1 MHFVVLGVHSAEVCP
16 NSNAKSKAL
25 LLELGPQIPKIAEKN
40 GVKIT
45 AGPFINREHLTVVVT
60 EAERAEDLDAFILES
75 RLAQW
80 NTVRVIPSHPMEVGM
95 KEIVEGT
102 SLF

>member
-1 MHFVVLGVHSAEVCP
+1 MHFVVLGTHTAEVCP
-16 NSNAKSKAL
+16 TSNAKSKAMI
-25 LLELGPQIPKIAEKN
+25 LEMGPQIPTVAEKH
-40 GVKIT
+40 GVKIV
-45 AGPFINREHLTVVVT
+45 AGPFINREHLTVVIA
-60 EAERAEDLDAFILES
+60 EADRAEDLDTFILES

-95 KEIVEGT
+95 KEIAECP